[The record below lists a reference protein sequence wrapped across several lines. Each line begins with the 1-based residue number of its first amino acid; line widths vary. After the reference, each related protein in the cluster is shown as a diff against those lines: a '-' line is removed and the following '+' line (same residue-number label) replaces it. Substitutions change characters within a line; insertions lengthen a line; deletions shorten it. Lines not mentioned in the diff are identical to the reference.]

1 MSGPRRWASVLAG
14 ASLLASCGD
23 NPVTP
28 EPEDVP
34 APKAGRVTVPSRRP
48 ATTGPDQYI
57 IMFRDDVKNPRDV
70 ARSLASS
77 HGLRLRHVYR
87 HAIRGFSAVI
97 PEAAMSALQKHPLI
111 QTIEPN
117 WVVHLEGTAARSD
130 ATEVVPTEGLRVHLV
145 ADDLEPLVGDGGRV
159 ASWPN
164 RGSEGGA
171 VQEKGNRR
179 PTFHA
184 GAVDFGGHG
193 HVGFNEGAD
202 DDEVLEITGVAS
214 HGSGTLIAVFSQE
227 DVGSH
232 NYGIFA
238 PYGSSTS
245 RAGFVT
251 QRDLGSG
258 GPIAYWDPT
267 NGWKSSGF
275 RVQAG
280 EVHVAVWRIE
290 GSVAIDFQVDGV
302 DQATAVV
309 GSDMR
314 GPFDRYL
321 VGMTEPSTV
330 SRFDGQIAELLFYDR
345 KVTDA
350 ERDQI
355 VGSLIETYGVG
366 APPPPPPPPH
376 LPPRRRAVW

>member
-1 MSGPRRWASVLAG
+1 MVGSGGIDLVWMDNSVDEDGFAIERRLGQTGTFAEIAQVGADVTTYSDVGLIPETEYCYQVRAFNAG
-14 ASLLASCGD
+14 GNSGYTNISC
-23 NPVTP
+23 
-28 EPEDVP
+28 
-34 APKAGRVTVPSRRP
+34 
-48 ATTGPDQYI
+48 ATT
-57 IMFRDDVKNPRDV
+57 
-70 ARSLASS
+70 
-77 HGLRLRHVYR
+77 
-87 HAIRGFSAVI
+87 
-97 PEAAMSALQKHPLI
+97 EAAP
-111 QTIEPN
+111 PPPPP
-117 WVVHLEGTAARSD
+117 GP
-130 ATEVVPTEGLRVHLV
+130 VPTEGLRVHLV